1 MKNESRTQNA
11 PYARACVEEI
21 APAIMNPGE
30 WQSITFPWL
39 PRNLQNNWNT
49 VGMMSRRQSLHSKF
63 TKLSTDKNKI
73 MLHSECECPGN
84 GKGWRCWSLSFF
96 RQCQCRSQAWGQ
108 VTAIPPL
115 CFPRPRSHT
124 HAQKKTSP
132 TGGGSSQHLRR
143 LGLRQQL
150 LQGNEAGLARV
161 RAGHADLVR
170 KGHCVAADHRW
181 DVLLLVVD
189 VLKNL
194 HQDRPKQAL

>member
-1 MKNESRTQNA
+1 MR
-11 PYARACVEEI
+11 V
-21 APAIMNPGE
+21 
-30 WQSITFPWL
+30 
-39 PRNLQNNWNT
+39 PRERQ
-49 VGMMSRRQSLHSKF
+49 RRKAL
-63 TKLSTDKNKI
+63 LV
-73 MLHSECECPGN
+73 
-84 GKGWRCWSLSFF
+84 SFF
-96 RQCQCRSQAWGQ
+96 LPTVPVQ
-108 VTAIPPL
+108 VTGLGTSDRNSTAMLSSPA
-115 CFPRPRSHT
+115 FAHPRTR
-124 HAQKKTSP
+124 KTSP
-132 TGGGSSQHLRR
+132 TDGGSSQHLRR